1 MESLHMNQ
9 KSFAQAT
16 GINEGTLSGI
26 INKKTRPSIQIVE
39 AIHNRLPNIS
49 VSWLMFGTGSMYEN
63 DSRTTPSNN
72 NVQQQGS
79 SDVSA
84 TSSVTTTEQPAKG
97 ALRLRRPCCLMLSTG
112 LQTLLNVLLP
122 AIITVKKKLSNIL
135 TNLLEKSPKSE
146 SSTMTR
152 PTSHSCRR
160 NEMAIIDLTD
170 L

>member
-97 ALRLRRPCCLMLSTG
+97 GAAPASPLLFDVVDGVANVAQRPSSGYHNGEKEIIKYIDKPARKITEIRVFYDD
-112 LQTLLNVLLP
+112 QTYESFVP
-122 AIITVKKKLSNIL
+122 KK
-135 TNLLEKSPKSE
+135 
-146 SSTMTR
+146 
-152 PTSHSCRR
+152 
-160 NEMAIIDLTD
+160 
-170 L
+170 